1 MTLEEMRARL
11 AAIGAEMRQIH
22 EAAGDAGLSE
32 EQQTRWDELVT
43 ERGRTPEGDAPGA
56 GLLEEIRLR
65 EVRHDEIRRLGA
77 DPATAVSGDGVTGAP
92 QVMRQV
98 VAFDGSDVQRLSR
111 GEARDKA
118 LKALESRELVD
129 HLSDPALARLERDLR
144 SRTRN
149 TDGGQIARRLLVT
162 ENKDYRSA
170 FMKMACQPNAVL
182 TAEEGRAVNAFMEF
196 REMNITTDGDGGF
209 GVPVLID
216 PTIIL
221 DAQGTPNPF
230 FAMSRVETIT
240 TDTWKGVSSAGVSW
254 SFDAESAEVSD
265 DSPTLAQ
272 PSVPVHKAQGLIPF
286 TIEVGMDYPGFAAEM
301 SMLLSEGYSE
311 LLVDKFTIGTGS
323 GQPTGIITAL
333 DGSASEIDVATTN
346 VLAAADVNGAWAA
359 LPARYRPNAT
369 WMTHTTVN
377 NTIQALGSGGDSAEF
392 TVTWTAEGVTVLKG
406 RPFVTND
413 YIEDDFATSV
423 VPFLVVGDF
432 RNFLIAQRAGMSVEL
447 VPHLFHT
454 TTNLPK
460 GERAWYAWARV
471 GSDSINDKGFR
482 ALSDNGA

>member
-1 MTLEEMRARL
+1 MSEPIYQPDETRLAEVRTEMRA
-11 AAIGAEMRQIH
+11 IHAE
-22 EAAGDAGLSE
+22 AGDASLTP
-32 EQQTRWDELVT
+32 EQSTRWDALTAE
-43 ERGRTPEGDAPGA
+43 ERGISAAVAARNERRAEVARLA
-56 GLLEEIRLR
+56 GLPGHTE
-65 EVRHDEIRRLGA
+65 
-77 DPATAVSGDGVTGAP
+77 SGDGATGAP

-98 VAFDGSDVQRLSR
+98 TAFDGSDVSRLTR

-118 LKALESRELVD
+118 LKALEARELVD
-129 HLSDPALARLERDLR
+129 HLSDPALTRLEKDLR

-149 TDGGQIARRLLVT
+149 TDGAQIARRLLVT
-162 ENKDYRSA
+162 ENPDYRSA

-230 FAMSRVETIT
+230 FALSRVENIT

-254 SFDAESAEVSD
+254 SFDGESEEVSD

-301 SMLLSEGYSE
+301 STLLSEGYSE
-311 LLVDKFTIGTGS
+311 LLVDKFTVGSGTGE
-323 GQPTGIITAL
+323 PTGIITAL
-333 DGSASEIDVATTN
+333 DGSASEIDVATTD

-369 WMTHTTVN
+369 WMSHTTIN

-406 RPFVTND
+406 RPYVTND
-413 YIEDDFATSV
+413 YVEDAFASSV

-432 RNFLIAQRAGMSVEL
+432 KNFLIAQRAGMSVEL

-460 GERAWYAWARV
+460 GERAWYAHARV
-471 GSDSINDKGFR
+471 GSDSINDKAFR